1 MAGGPFSVGD
11 LVMLKSGGPL
21 MTVEACQPYNAGG
34 GFQAMTVWFAGD
46 EVKRLTCHSLT
57 LELAQDS
64 EDNNA

>member
-1 MAGGPFSVGD
+1 
-11 LVMLKSGGPL
+11 MLKSGGPL